1 MGASA
6 GGNVYTQASQGL
18 TGAMGA
24 TAQQAFQPMQTGP
37 MTVAGSNLNR
47 YMNPYTSNVIGNL
60 ARDTG
65 RAMQMGSNQ
74 LGAQASRAGAFGGSR
89 HGIAQ
94 GQMMGDALRGFQS
107 QAGQLRQAGFQN
119 AQQMAQQDVQNR
131 MAANQQRLGAASQLA
146 NLGMQGF
153 NMGQQMSNQSFQ
165 QGLAQ
170 QAMNQRLID
179 AAKQQYAGFTGAP
192 AQSLS
197 YATSA
202 LGATPV
208 PQSQSQTQSRQ
219 LGLMDYLTFGATAGG
234 LGGFGVA

>member
-1 MGASA
+1 MGAPA

-37 MTVAGSNLNR
+37 MTVAGSNMGQ
-47 YMNPYTSNVIGNL
+47 YMNPYTNQVIGNL

-65 RAMQMGSNQ
+65 RAMEMGSNQ
-74 LGAQASRAGAFGGSR
+74 LGAQASSAGAFGGSR

-94 GQMMGDALRGFQS
+94 GQMMGDTLRGFQT
-107 QAGQLRQAGFQN
+107 QAGQLRQSGYQN

-131 MAANQQRLGAASQLA
+131 MAANQQRLGAANQLA
-146 NLGMQGF
+146 GLGMQGF

-170 QAMNQRLID
+170 QAVNQALID

-192 AQSLS
+192 AQSLQ
-197 YATSA
+197 YTTTA
-202 LGATPV
+202 LGATPT
-208 PQSQSQTQSRQ
+208 PQSQTQAVSKSP
-219 LGLMDYLTFGATAGG
+219 GVFDYLTLGATAF
-234 LGGFGVA
+234 GGFGN

>member
-1 MGASA
+1 MGAPA

-37 MTVAGSNLNR
+37 MTVAGSNVGQ
-47 YMNPYTSNVIGNL
+47 YMNPYTNQVIGNL

-65 RAMQMGSNQ
+65 RAMEMGANQ

-94 GQMMGDALRGFQS
+94 GQMMGDALRGFQN
-107 QAGQLRQAGFQN
+107 QVGQLRLGGFTN
-119 AQQMAQQDVQNR
+119 AQQMAQQDIQNR

-146 NLGMQGF
+146 GLGQQGF
-153 NMGQQMSNQSFQ
+153 QMGQQMSNQSFQ

-170 QAMNQRLID
+170 QAMNQALID
-179 AAKQQYAGFTGAP
+179 AAKGQYAGFTGSP
-192 AQSLS
+192 QQSLS
-197 YATSA
+197 TMTTA
-202 LGATPV
+202 LGATPYN
-208 PQSQSQTQSRQ
+208 QTQSTTGSSKP
-219 LGLMDYLTFGATAGG
+219 GLFDYLTMGAM
-234 LGGFGVA
+234 LPRF